1 MYVPVDVTS
10 VPSIPVPSQKTS
22 KVLEAGMLKCVLQ
35 FEATL
40 EKRLDDGALAS
51 MRSTPSLYTHFYKL
65 EVSQEAPGL

>member
-35 FEATL
+35 FEATP
-40 EKRLDDGALAS
+40 EERLDGALAS

-65 EVSQEAPGL
+65 KVSQETPGF